1 MNTPLEYP
9 DNSLLTIPQ
18 GMVAMHTSNL
28 YGEIEDAV
36 RFDAIGDALNRAGIL
51 YRVEFSA
58 DRKTRTIFIEE
69 GHKSE
74 GLAAV
79 NRVMTGTEVTPDPRN
94 DMRHIRHAAR
104 REVTETL
111 AEAA

>member
-1 MNTPLEYP
+1 MNTPERP
-9 DNSLLTIPQ
+9 GSTILTIPQ
-18 GMVAMHTSNL
+18 GMVAMHTANL

-36 RFDAIGDALNRAGIL
+36 QFDAIGDALSRASIL
-51 YRVEFSA
+51 YRIEFSA
-58 DRKTRTIFIEE
+58 DRKTRTIFIDE

-79 NRVMTGTEVTPDPRN
+79 NRVMTGTEVLPDPRN
-94 DMRHIRHAAR
+94 DARYVIRAAR
-104 REVTETL
+104 RDVADAL